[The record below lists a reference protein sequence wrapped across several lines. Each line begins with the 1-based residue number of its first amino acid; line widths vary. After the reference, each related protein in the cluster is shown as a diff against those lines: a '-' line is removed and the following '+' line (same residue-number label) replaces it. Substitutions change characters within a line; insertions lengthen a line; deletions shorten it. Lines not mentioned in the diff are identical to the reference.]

1 MRLLHQCSTSF
12 LEHNIILL
20 GLVWS
25 VCNGFKSPSM
35 CHNSQSK
42 EFNFMFD
49 PSHDFYNFDKGHFW
63 SRVKL
68 LFDLVT
74 QWYSCFIFETVCT
87 EARELET
94 VNTFCQKIGI
104 CTLHIGDCDLNLING
119 SKETCIVVNNVK
131 SDAICQTN
139 TCAIVKRRSRCAIVQ
154 LSKQLGRQ
162 FISTGGASLGADNL
176 LQKRPNFEMWV
187 KQWDSLGPRVVFEV
201 NLVANLSRQEEFYLL
216 NCISQI
222 FQIFIPSGSTDLVRE
237 HVTVT
242 GGFYESTNL
251 CICTALPLHRKKT
264 FIRNIDLNFQGN
276 LSNMQIC
283 WMKIF
288 ADWKR
293 MPSSQF

>member
-1 MRLLHQCSTSF
+1 MALNQP
-12 LEHNIILL
+12 N
-20 GLVWS
+20 
-25 VCNGFKSPSM
+25 M

-49 PSHDFYNFDKGHFW
+49 PSHDFYNFDKGHFS

-74 QWYSCFIFETVCT
+74 QWYSCFIFESVCT
-87 EARELET
+87 EARQLET
-94 VNTFCQKIGI
+94 VNTFCPEIGI
-104 CTLHIGDCDLNLING
+104 RTLHIGDCDLNLING
-119 SKETCIVVNNVK
+119 SKETCIVVNNVN

-201 NLVANLSRQEEFYLL
+201 NLVANLSRQEEFELYR
-216 NCISQI
+216 
-222 FQIFIPSGSTDLVRE
+222 V
-237 HVTVT
+237 H
-242 GGFYESTNL
+242 
-251 CICTALPLHRKKT
+251 KKNGT
-264 FIRNIDLNFQGN
+264 
-276 LSNMQIC
+276 
-283 WMKIF
+283 
-288 ADWKR
+288 KR
-293 MPSSQF
+293 F